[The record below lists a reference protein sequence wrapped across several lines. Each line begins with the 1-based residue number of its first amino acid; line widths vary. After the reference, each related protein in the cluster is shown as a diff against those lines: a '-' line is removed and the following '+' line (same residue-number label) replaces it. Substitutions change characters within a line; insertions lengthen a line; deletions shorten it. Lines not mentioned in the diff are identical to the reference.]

1 MKSHINSSSIELWRI
16 IQEGYKVVDPNNLS
30 RREVAEKQLNASAL
44 HMIELAVGESGLHH
58 IQNVST
64 AKEAWECLEVAFLGN
79 ESMKRNRFD
88 ALNNEA
94 EGF

>member
-16 IQEGYKVVDPNNLS
+16 IQEGFKAVNPNNLT

-44 HMIELAVGESGLHH
+44 HMIELVVGESGLHH

-64 AKEAWECLEVAFLGN
+64 AKEAWDCLSTVFLG
-79 ESMKRNRFD
+79 MR
-88 ALNNEA
+88 A
-94 EGF
+94 